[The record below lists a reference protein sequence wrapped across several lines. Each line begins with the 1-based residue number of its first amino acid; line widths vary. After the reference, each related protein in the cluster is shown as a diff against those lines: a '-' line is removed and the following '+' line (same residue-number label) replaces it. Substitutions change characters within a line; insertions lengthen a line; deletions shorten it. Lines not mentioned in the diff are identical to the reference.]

1 VREIEE
7 KQFLKLLVDQLAS
20 FHFLIELV
28 GMSQLKVS
36 SPKPQLNLAKNGG
49 VTQADPAR
57 FVTTK
62 HEIFLSHP
70 HNSFP
75 PGFRFCPLI
84 LLESQDR
91 FLRTEL
97 LWVRKTD
104 SPWVLLGKRFSL
116 CLTKLIKRLNN
127 VYHLQC

>member
-49 VTQADPAR
+49 
-57 FVTTK
+57 K
-62 HEIFLSHP
+62 IFPIPQH
-70 HNSFP
+70 
-75 PGFRFCPLI
+75 
-84 LLESQDR
+84 
-91 FLRTEL
+91 
-97 LWVRKTD
+97 
-104 SPWVLLGKRFSL
+104 
-116 CLTKLIKRLNN
+116 LTLYPNN
-127 VYHLQC
+127 